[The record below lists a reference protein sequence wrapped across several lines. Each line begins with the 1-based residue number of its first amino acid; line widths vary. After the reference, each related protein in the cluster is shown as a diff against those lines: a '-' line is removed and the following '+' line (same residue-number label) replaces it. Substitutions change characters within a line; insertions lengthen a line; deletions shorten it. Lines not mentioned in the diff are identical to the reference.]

1 MKGRVLIIAGS
12 DSGGGA
18 GIQGDIKTVTAL
30 NGYAATAITA
40 ITVQNTRNVEDVHGI
55 PPSVIAAQ
63 IRVVLQDIGAD
74 AIKTGMLHDAEVIQ
88 AVVGALDAHG
98 KNIPLI
104 VDPVMIAKSGA
115 SLLQEQ
121 AVTALKTQLL
131 PRAFLITPNLP
142 EAETLLGGK
151 ITGLDAMRAATRDL
165 AQFSSKAVLLKGGHL
180 PGPTIT
186 DLLWDGTQLHEWQ
199 NPRLDTRHT
208 HGTGCTLA
216 SAISSFIAQGA
227 KLRESVEKARAY
239 VQGAL
244 MHAPGLGNG
253 NGPLNHMWM
262 QGE

>member
-18 GIQGDIKTVTAL
+18 GIQGDIKTVTSL
-30 NGYAATAITA
+30 NSYAATAITA
-40 ITVQNTRNVEDVHGI
+40 ITVQNTRTVEDVHGI
-55 PPSVIAAQ
+55 PPATIAAQ
-63 IRVVLQDIGAD
+63 IRVVLEDIGAD
-74 AIKTGMLHDAEVIQ
+74 AIKTGMLHDADVIQ

-104 VDPVMIAKSGA
+104 VDPVMISKSGA

-121 AVTALKTQLL
+121 AVAALKTKLL

-142 EAETLLGGK
+142 EAETLLGRK
-151 ITGLDAMRAATRDL
+151 ITSLDDMRVAARDL
-165 AQFSSKAVLLKGGHL
+165 ASFGSRAVLLKGGHM
-180 PGPTIT
+180 PSPTIT
-186 DLLWDGTQLHEWQ
+186 DILWDGTQLHEWQ

-216 SAISSFIAQGA
+216 SAISSFIAQKA
-227 KLRESVEKARAY
+227 KLREAIEKARAY

-244 MHAPGLGNG
+244 LHAPGLGTG